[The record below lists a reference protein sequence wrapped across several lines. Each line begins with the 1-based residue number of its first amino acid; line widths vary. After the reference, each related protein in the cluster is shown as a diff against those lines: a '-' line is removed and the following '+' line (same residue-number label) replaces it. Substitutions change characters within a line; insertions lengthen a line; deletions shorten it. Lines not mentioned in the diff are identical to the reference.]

1 MYRDDKLNEVLER
14 FPHMYN
20 IDIGSN
26 NEFLISSVLEEIKNL
41 NQAVYELASMLD
53 VSKANGIWLD
63 RLGNIFGVYRES
75 GEMMTYTE

>member
-53 VSKANGIWLD
+53 VSKAKKLLIDQIEELMNPI
-63 RLGNIFGVYRES
+63 VQ
-75 GEMMTYTE
+75 